1 MGPHGLSFN
10 IEQTPTG
17 GVNVTVQQAGGA
29 RGEVRVNGVSSEI
42 PATTARAPMGN
53 RGGAAGASRSSA
65 SPGTQPDLRQRHL
78 CTVRGCKYV
87 ARTKGFVDRKKL
99 VLHVLEKHPGTELAS
114 SFRTEGFTKVKG
126 QHKLKKLKKKPEPG
140 AAARKKTKKADTTK
154 KNNKPTRKKST
165 SAAATPTM
173 RRTPTPR
180 REQEPVTWAHNL
192 FGSPRAA
199 AKAAKAD
206 SGSDSDSD
214 SDSSSGSSSSSSD
227 RKKSKK
233 SRKKDKKDKKGKRS
247 KKEKKSKKDAKKHS
261 SDAKKPSVDA
271 NPEPMFGAR
280 GFIKE
285 TDKYEKEGE
294 FRAWLGEVK
303 KLDVESLQKWEEK
316 ELFKEYAEDYN
327 TATLPHEKFYH
338 LEKWS
343 REEAARRTRE
353 DPTGAK
359 SAAERESFDD
369 ETERKREIAAE
380 RERRE
385 AKYKR
390 DTYIRMKGDSGDLEN
405 LREQERLKELRKNA
419 YNMGDTETVA
429 RVNKILAPDDP
440 DAR

>member
-1 MGPHGLSFN
+1 M
-10 IEQTPTG
+10 
-17 GVNVTVQQAGGA
+17 VGA
-29 RGEVRVNGVSSEI
+29 RVSDRYRVIEPRPHRDRGEWCAVMDNPNTEYSRDVVGALKE
-42 PATTARAPMGN
+42 RADAPSMMAKHASAQKEAMQEACL
-53 RGGAAGASRSSA
+53 GALRRALPGASA
-65 SPGTQPDLRQRHL
+65 ETCMMALETAGWD
-78 CTVRGCKYV
+78 
-87 ARTKGFVDRKKL
+87 VDKAHAQIK
-99 VLHVLEKHPGTELAS
+99 A
-114 SFRTEGFTKVKG
+114 FM
-126 QHKLKKLKKKPEPG
+126 G
-140 AAARKKTKKADTTK
+140 AAATVAGGGGS
-154 KNNKPTRKKST
+154 KKS
-165 SAAATPTM
+165 SKKSKRK
-173 RRTPTPR
+173 RR
-180 REQEPVTWAHNL
+180 
-192 FGSPRAA
+192 
-199 AKAAKAD
+199 

-233 SRKKDKKDKKGKRS
+233 SRKKDKKGKRS
-247 KKEKKSKKDAKKHS
+247 KKDKKDKKSKKDAKKHG
-261 SDAKKPSVDA
+261 SDAKKPSGADA

>member
-1 MGPHGLSFN
+1 M
-10 IEQTPTG
+10 
-17 GVNVTVQQAGGA
+17 VGA
-29 RGEVRVNGVSSEI
+29 RVSDRYRVIEPRPHRDRGEWCAVMDNPNTEYSRDVVGALKERADAPAMMAKHARAQKEAMQEACLGALRRALPGASAETCMMALETAGWDVDTAHAQI
-42 PATTARAPMGN
+42 KAFMGAAATTA
-53 RGGAAGASRSSA
+53 GGGGSKRSS
-65 SPGTQPDLRQRHL
+65 
-78 CTVRGCKYV
+78 
-87 ARTKGFVDRKKL
+87 
-99 VLHVLEKHPGTELAS
+99 
-114 SFRTEGFTKVKG
+114 
-126 QHKLKKLKKKPEPG
+126 
-140 AAARKKTKKADTTK
+140 
-154 KNNKPTRKKST
+154 KKSKRK
-165 SAAATPTM
+165 
-173 RRTPTPR
+173 RR
-180 REQEPVTWAHNL
+180 V
-192 FGSPRAA
+192 
-199 AKAAKAD
+199 
-206 SGSDSDSD
+206 GSDSDSD
-214 SDSSSGSSSSSSD
+214 SDSSSASSSSSSD

-261 SDAKKPSVDA
+261 SDTKKPSGADA

>member
-1 MGPHGLSFN
+1 MDNPNTEYSRDVVGALKERADAPSMMAKHASAQKEAMQEACLGALRRALPGASAETCMMALETAAWDVDKAHAQIKAFMG
-10 IEQTPTG
+10 
-17 GVNVTVQQAGGA
+17 AA
-29 RGEVRVNGVSSEI
+29 
-42 PATTARAPMGN
+42 ATTA
-53 RGGAAGASRSSA
+53 GGGG
-65 SPGTQPDLRQRHL
+65 P
-78 CTVRGCKYV
+78 
-87 ARTKGFVDRKKL
+87 
-99 VLHVLEKHPGTELAS
+99 
-114 SFRTEGFTKVKG
+114 
-126 QHKLKKLKKKPEPG
+126 
-140 AAARKKTKKADTTK
+140 
-154 KNNKPTRKKST
+154 KKS
-165 SAAATPTM
+165 S
-173 RRTPTPR
+173 
-180 REQEPVTWAHNL
+180 
-192 FGSPRAA
+192 
-199 AKAAKAD
+199 
-206 SGSDSDSD
+206 
-214 SDSSSGSSSSSSD
+214 
-227 RKKSKK
+227 KKSK
-233 SRKKDKKDKKGKRS
+233 RKATLRLRLRLRLRLVVRLVILVIRSQEEQEEQKEGQEGQEGPRRS
-247 KKEKKSKKDAKKHS
+247 KKDKKSKKDAKKHG
-261 SDAKKPSVDA
+261 SDAKKPSGADA

>member
-1 MGPHGLSFN
+1 MDKAHAQIKAFMG
-10 IEQTPTG
+10 
-17 GVNVTVQQAGGA
+17 AA
-29 RGEVRVNGVSSEI
+29 
-42 PATTARAPMGN
+42 ATTA
-53 RGGAAGASRSSA
+53 GGGG
-65 SPGTQPDLRQRHL
+65 P
-78 CTVRGCKYV
+78 
-87 ARTKGFVDRKKL
+87 
-99 VLHVLEKHPGTELAS
+99 
-114 SFRTEGFTKVKG
+114 
-126 QHKLKKLKKKPEPG
+126 
-140 AAARKKTKKADTTK
+140 
-154 KNNKPTRKKST
+154 KKS
-165 SAAATPTM
+165 SKKSKRK
-173 RRTPTPR
+173 RR
-180 REQEPVTWAHNL
+180 
-192 FGSPRAA
+192 
-199 AKAAKAD
+199 

-233 SRKKDKKDKKGKRS
+233 SRKKDKKGKTGQAGPRRRRS
-247 KKEKKSKKDAKKHS
+247 QRRMPKNTS
-261 SDAKKPSVDA
+261 SDAKKPSGADA

>member
-29 RGEVRVNGVSSEI
+29 RGEVRVNGVSSEM
-42 PATTARAPMGN
+42 PATNPRASTGN
-53 RGGAAGASRSSA
+53 RGGAAAASRSSA

-199 AKAAKAD
+199 AKAD
-206 SGSDSDSD
+206 SGSGSGSDSDSD
-214 SDSSSGSSSSSSD
+214 SDSD
-227 RKKSKK
+227 
-233 SRKKDKKDKKGKRS
+233 
-247 KKEKKSKKDAKKHS
+247 
-261 SDAKKPSVDA
+261 
-271 NPEPMFGAR
+271 
-280 GFIKE
+280 
-285 TDKYEKEGE
+285 T
-294 FRAWLGEVK
+294 
-303 KLDVESLQKWEEK
+303 
-316 ELFKEYAEDYN
+316 
-327 TATLPHEKFYH
+327 
-338 LEKWS
+338 
-343 REEAARRTRE
+343 AARRLELERRRRFGLGQRRGHRE
-353 DPTGAK
+353 DG
-359 SAAERESFDD
+359 
-369 ETERKREIAAE
+369 
-380 RERRE
+380 
-385 AKYKR
+385 
-390 DTYIRMKGDSGDLEN
+390 
-405 LREQERLKELRKNA
+405 
-419 YNMGDTETVA
+419 
-429 RVNKILAPDDP
+429 
-440 DAR
+440 

>member
-1 MGPHGLSFN
+1 MQEACLGALRRALPGASAETCMMALETAGWDVDKAHAQIKAFMG
-10 IEQTPTG
+10 
-17 GVNVTVQQAGGA
+17 AA
-29 RGEVRVNGVSSEI
+29 
-42 PATTARAPMGN
+42 ATTA
-53 RGGAAGASRSSA
+53 GGGGS
-65 SPGTQPDLRQRHL
+65 
-78 CTVRGCKYV
+78 
-87 ARTKGFVDRKKL
+87 
-99 VLHVLEKHPGTELAS
+99 
-114 SFRTEGFTKVKG
+114 
-126 QHKLKKLKKKPEPG
+126 
-140 AAARKKTKKADTTK
+140 
-154 KNNKPTRKKST
+154 KKS
-165 SAAATPTM
+165 SKKSKRK
-173 RRTPTPR
+173 RR
-180 REQEPVTWAHNL
+180 V
-192 FGSPRAA
+192 
-199 AKAAKAD
+199 
-206 SGSDSDSD
+206 GSDSDSD
-214 SDSSSGSSSSSSD
+214 SDSSSASSSSSSD

-247 KKEKKSKKDAKKHS
+247 KKEKKSKKKHS
-261 SDAKKPSVDA
+261 SDAEKPSGADA